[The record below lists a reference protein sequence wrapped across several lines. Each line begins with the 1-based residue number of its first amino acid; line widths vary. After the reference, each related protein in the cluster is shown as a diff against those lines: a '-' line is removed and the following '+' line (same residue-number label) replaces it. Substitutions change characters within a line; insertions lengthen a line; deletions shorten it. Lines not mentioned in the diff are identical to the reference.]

1 MFVYSVRA
9 SSLKLAGAVIVCAL
23 AVIMLAV
30 FVPDYTPKAAEL
42 PAAQKISY
50 KAKNEEEVREFISQ
64 FGYTVSEEP
73 VDRVDV
79 TIPDEFDAVY
89 SSYNDLQKKQG
100 FDLGK
105 YKKKTVTRY
114 TYKIENYE
122 DYSGTVLADVI
133 VYKNKVIGGD
143 VCSADIN
150 GFLHGFSPEVTP

>member
-9 SSLKLAGAVIVCAL
+9 SSLKLAGAVIVSAL

-30 FVPDYTPKAAEL
+30 FVPDYTPQNNDV
-42 PAAQKISY
+42 PAGQKMSY
-50 KAKNEEEVREFISQ
+50 KAKNEEEVKEFIAQ
-64 FGYTVSEEP
+64 FGWSVSEDP

-79 TIPDEFDAVY
+79 TIPEEFDAVY

-100 FDLGK
+100 FDLSR

-114 TYKIENYE
+114 TYKIENYK

-150 GFLHGFSPEVTP
+150 GFLHGFSPEVTQ